1 MLSNQTPP
9 SEIIDRIELL
19 NRKLA
24 RFWKAAHGWAP
35 IEAAGLGGLEQP
47 SFAGRQGAAR
57 GALGPRTRARQ
68 QQ

>member
-1 MLSNQTPP
+1 MLSDQT
-9 SEIIDRIELL
+9 SLSDAIEGIELL